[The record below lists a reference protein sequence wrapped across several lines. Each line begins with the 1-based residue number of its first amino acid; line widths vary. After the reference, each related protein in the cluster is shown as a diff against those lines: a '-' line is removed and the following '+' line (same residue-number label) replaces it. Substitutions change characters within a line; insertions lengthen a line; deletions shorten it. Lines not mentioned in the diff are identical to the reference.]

1 MRFLSHRST
10 SWVLILGCIALLA
23 GCSESGP
30 ARYRIQGTVEFDGRP
45 VPAGT
50 IYFDPD
56 SSKGNKGPQGF
67 ATITDGK
74 FDTDIGGKGRVG
86 GPMTVRINGLASLR
100 TTTDDD
106 TPIPPLFPEFIESVE
121 LDRSDDMRGFIVP
134 KDYAGPGKPAQDEGA
149 ATDGPATE
157 GSP

>member
-1 MRFLSHRST
+1 MRFLSFRST
-10 SWVLILGCIALLA
+10 NFVFTLCCLGLIA

-30 ARYRIQGTVEFDGRP
+30 TRYRIQGTVEFDGQP
-45 VPAGT
+45 VPAGA

-56 SSKGNKGPQGF
+56 SSKGNKGPQGY

-74 FDTDIGGKGRVG
+74 FDTELGGKGHVG
-86 GPMTVRINGLASLR
+86 GAMTVRINGLASLR

-106 TPIPPLFPEFIESVE
+106 TPVPPLFPEYIESVE

-134 KDYAGPGKPAQDEGA
+134 KDNAGPTEPAVTEGA
-149 ATDGPATE
+149 ATEGGP
-157 GSP
+157 

>member
-1 MRFLSHRST
+1 MRFLNPRST
-10 SWVLILGCIALLA
+10 SLVFTVCWIGLLA

-30 ARYRIQGTVEFDGRP
+30 TRYRIQGTVEFDGQP

-56 SSKGNKGPQGF
+56 SSKGNKGPQGY

-74 FDTDIGGKGRVG
+74 FDTEISGKGHVG
-86 GPMTVRINGLASLR
+86 GPMIVRINGLASIR
-100 TTTDDD
+100 TATDDD

-134 KDYAGPGKPAQDEGA
+134 KDYAGPVEPAKTEGA
-149 ATDGPATE
+149 ATDGAATE